1 MIENFQIFD
10 KKLLLLY
17 ILDTANKPLTTDQ
30 IAELVSK
37 VDDMNYF
44 DICEYLDT
52 LRKNEFIK
60 LELIDSVQVHSLTDN
75 GKKTLEELLE
85 LIPGLDLYK
94 LKKLISSNIGEI
106 KKNYEVGTSIL
117 PLKDGQCKV
126 NCYIKDSNEDIFNI
140 MLYTGNKDDA
150 KNISKNW
157 QEKYL
162 EMQEYILKKLAE
174 E

>member
-17 ILDTANKPLTTDQ
+17 ILDTAKNPLTIDQ
-30 IAELVSK
+30 IAQLVSK
-37 VDDMNYF
+37 VDDMTYF

-52 LRKNEFIK
+52 LRRNDFIF
-60 LELIDSVQVHSLTDN
+60 LELIDSSQVYYLTEN

-94 LKKLISSNIGEI
+94 LKKMISSNIGEI
-106 KKNYEVGTSIL
+106 KQNYEVGTSIL

-126 NCYIKDSNEDIFNI
+126 NCYIKDGNEEIFNI
-140 MLYTGNKDDA
+140 MLYTGNKEDA

-157 QEKYL
+157 QEKYSS
-162 EMQEYILKKLAE
+162 MQEYILKNLAE